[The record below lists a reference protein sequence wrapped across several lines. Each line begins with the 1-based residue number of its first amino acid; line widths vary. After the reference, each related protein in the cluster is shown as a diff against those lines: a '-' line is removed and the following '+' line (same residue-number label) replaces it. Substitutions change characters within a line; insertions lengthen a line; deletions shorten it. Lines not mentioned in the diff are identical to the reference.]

1 MEFIS
6 EEFIAARTGGPLE
19 TRLKNSDTFQQQ
31 MKPTV
36 WGLRMVCS
44 LPLKEKSA
52 EGSVL
57 DVQDMT
63 ERVKLLTGQDKA

>member
-1 MEFIS
+1 MSWDLEFIS

-44 LPLKEKSA
+44 LPLKEKSVQK
-52 EGSVL
+52 VL
-57 DVQDMT
+57 FWMF
-63 ERVKLLTGQDKA
+63 RI